1 MTPLLEYDAPVLLVG
16 GGPLDAELV
25 HGLAAR
31 TSGMVAADGGADGLA
46 ELGLR
51 PDAVIGDLDS
61 LKDPAAWSGVPVHRI
76 DDQDST
82 DFEKCLERM
91 VAPLVLATGFTGARI
106 DHQLAVMSTLV
117 ARDERVIVVD
127 PVDICFRW
135 RAGLRLDVVEGTRV
149 SLFPMGRVTGRSTG
163 LRWPIDGL
171 ELTPAGR
178 VGTSNI
184 ATGPV
189 EVDATGPLL
198 GILPRACLDVV
209 ADALCA
215 VE

>member
-1 MTPLLEYDAPVLLVG
+1 MTPRLRYDAPVLLVG

-25 HGLAAR
+25 HGVAAR
-31 TSGMVAADGGADGLA
+31 TTGIVAADGGADGLA
-46 ELGLR
+46 ALGLR

-61 LKDPAAWSGVPVHRI
+61 LQDPAGWGDVPVHHV

-82 DFEKCLERM
+82 DFEKCLQRIA
-91 VAPLVLATGFTGARI
+91 APLVLATGFTGARI
-106 DHQLAVMSTLV
+106 DHQLAAMSTLV
-117 ARDERVIVVD
+117 AHPGRVLIVD

-135 RAGLRLDVVEGTRV
+135 RAGLRLDVAAGTRV
-149 SLFPMGRVTGRSTG
+149 SLFPMGPVRGRSTG

-178 VGTSNI
+178 VGTSNV

-189 EVDATGPLL
+189 EVEASGPLL
-198 GILPRACLDVV
+198 GILPRDWLDVV